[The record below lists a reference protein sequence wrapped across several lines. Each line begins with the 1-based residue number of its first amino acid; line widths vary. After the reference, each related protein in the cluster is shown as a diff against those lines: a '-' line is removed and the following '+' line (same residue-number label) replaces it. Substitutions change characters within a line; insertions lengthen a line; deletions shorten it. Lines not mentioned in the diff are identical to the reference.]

1 MTARSAT
8 GTGKPRRGGGDLT
21 PDGAERCEGWYAT
34 PVGAVDVRDT
44 PGGLRGDVAGREI
57 PAARGNGREF
67 LLGERMR
74 PGPGPSGRDL
84 PPVIGDDV
92 ENRISSKETV
102 SGMGAAMGTTASTGL
117 WKSTRGYWIVV
128 PLAAAW
134 ILSVMS
140 WLGICS
146 DGCEE
151 SHLYRFFGFPISP
164 LGVGF
169 FTVCG
174 FAFLT
179 RNRFRLSGFLIPV
192 LLSGALGS
200 EFVLVWIQKY
210 VIGRWC
216 PLCVGIALSVV
227 TACVLTALERLPGVA
242 VRIRGGER
250 NLEMKRLAGKTALIL
265 FAFLAGI
272 GGTAIGLKKPDAIA
286 AGLPVN
292 SLAFGET
299 ESRTEVYII
308 TDWFCPACR
317 AAEPEILKGARKAM
331 RQAKVVFVDYPV
343 HPETFN
349 FIPYNLSFIVR
360 EKAKYIEI
368 REAMATLARKTKE
381 PTPEDVQAA
390 VSPLGVKYVPLNYV
404 DVMAGMQYFNTLIKK
419 FKVPGTPSVVVL
431 ESRTG
436 KTKTLYG
443 ILEITSDNILKSVA
457 EVSGK

>member
-1 MTARSAT
+1 M
-8 GTGKPRRGGGDLT
+8 
-21 PDGAERCEGWYAT
+21 
-34 PVGAVDVRDT
+34 GAVM
-44 PGGLRGDVAGREI
+44 E
-57 PAARGNGREF
+57 
-67 LLGERMR
+67 
-74 PGPGPSGRDL
+74 
-84 PPVIGDDV
+84 
-92 ENRISSKETV
+92 
-102 SGMGAAMGTTASTGL
+102 TTASTGP
-117 WKSTRGYWIVV
+117 WKSARGFILAV

-146 DGCEE
+146 NGCEE
-151 SHLYRFFGFPISP
+151 SHLYRFFGYPVSE
-164 LGVGF
+164 LGIGY

-174 FAFLT
+174 LAFLT
-179 RNRFRLSGFLIPV
+179 RSRFRFSCFMLPV

-216 PLCVGIALSVV
+216 PLCVGIALSVAA
-227 TACVLTALERLPGVA
+227 ACVLIALERLPGVA
-242 VRIRGGER
+242 VRIRGEER
-250 NLEMKRLAGKTALIL
+250 NFEMKRVAGKTAMIL
-265 FAFLAGI
+265 FVFLAGM
-272 GGTAIGLKKPDAIA
+272 GVTATGLKKPDAFA
-286 AGLPVN
+286 AGLQVK
-292 SLAFGET
+292 SLAFGDL
-299 ESRTEVYII
+299 ESSKEVYFI

-317 AAEPEILKGARKAM
+317 VAEPEILQGARKVM

-349 FIPYNLSFIVR
+349 FIPFNLSFIVR
-360 EKAKYIEI
+360 EKAKYLEI

-390 VSPLGVKYVPLNYV
+390 VSPLGVKYVPLNYA
-404 DVMAGMQYFNTLIKK
+404 DVMAGMQYFSTLIKQ

-431 ESRTG
+431 DSRTG

-443 ILEITSDNILKSVA
+443 ILEITSDNILKAVA